1 MKYKNIIF
9 TLIII
14 LATFALLQSNEDKN
28 LDTENNKALIS
39 VSTFS
44 LYDATTYIAGET
56 ADISMILPFGVDTHS
71 YEPAPKEV
79 IRLYESDLVIYSGAG
94 LEPWISGYHFKNNAI
109 NMSLHVDLKE
119 LGEHDDEHNHKEHH
133 EHHDD
138 ESTNF
143 DPHYWLDIQNMI
155 KVANYITKELVALF
169 PQNKEFYTQNR
180 DDYIKMLNRLDED
193 YKARLSSCR
202 GNTIVVNHNAFSY
215 LSSRYGF
222 EVEALSGLSPEAEPS
237 AKNMAN
243 LIEHVKEYK
252 LKTIFFESFVS
263 DKAIKSIAN
272 EAKVGVDV
280 LQPLGNITADEA
292 KKKLSYEDIMRSN
305 LEKIQK
311 ALECH

>member
-44 LYDATTYIAGET
+44 LYDVTKHIAGET
-56 ADISMILPFGVDTHS
+56 VDISMILPFGIDTHS
-71 YEPAPKEV
+71 YEPVPKEV
-79 IRLYESDLVIYSGAG
+79 VRLYESDLVIYSGAG
-94 LEPWISGYHFKNNAI
+94 LEPWISGYEFKKNAVD
-109 NMSLHVDLKE
+109 MSLHVDLKE
-119 LGEHDDEHNHKEHH
+119 LNEHEHVNHHEEHNHEA
-133 EHHDD
+133 
-138 ESTNF
+138 TTF

-155 KVANYITKELVALF
+155 KVASYITKELVELF
-169 PQNKEFYTQNR
+169 PQNKELYTQNR
-180 DDYIKMLNRLDED
+180 DDYITMLNRLDED
-193 YKARLSSCR
+193 YKARLSSCK